1 MDSFLTGRFPP
12 SNRDSQLQIIRVTS
26 IIQFEKLSSP
36 SLSRIFKYTDVCR
49 SWFFPIS
56 RPSLCVSSSPSTF
69 HIPMRSSMRKL
80 GKWGWISY
88 KGEDIENIVCVYDC
102 EYWDVIRDFIA
113 IPPSWGVYFDM
124 EARRWYNRENWNRQ
138 WSMRSSQFLSSSCNT
153 WPEG

>member
-56 RPSLCVSSSPSTF
+56 RPSLCVSSAPSTF

-88 KGEDIENIVCVYDC
+88 KGEDIENIVCIWLWVLGCYSGFYC
-102 EYWDVIRDFIA
+102 HSTLVGCLLRHG
-113 IPPSWGVYFDM
+113 SKKMV
-124 EARRWYNRENWNRQ
+124 
-138 WSMRSSQFLSSSCNT
+138 
-153 WPEG
+153 